1 METQEIEELKK
12 ELQETREQLY
22 NVQADND
29 AAIDETIKE
38 SSLKN
43 EAYGF
48 IISQGLLDKFISY
61 RIKKDK
67 EPLEAALEH
76 LLLTAESFGDWIA
89 DL

>member
-1 METQEIEELKK
+1 MEAQEIEELKK
-12 ELQETREQLY
+12 ELQETKEQLY
-22 NVQADND
+22 KEQEENEAGVA
-29 AAIDETIKE
+29 ETMKE
-38 SSLKN
+38 ASLKN

-48 IISQGLLDKFISY
+48 IISQGLLDKFIAY

-76 LLLTAESFGDWIA
+76 LLLTAEAFGDWIA

>member
-1 METQEIEELKK
+1 MENNEIEELKK
-12 ELQETREQLY
+12 ELEETKEQLY
-22 NVQADND
+22 NEQAENE
-29 AAIDETIKE
+29 AGVAETIKE
-38 SSLKN
+38 ASLKN

-67 EPLEAALEH
+67 EPLEAALIH
-76 LLLTAESFGDWIA
+76 LLSTAEVFGDWIA

>member
-1 METQEIEELKK
+1 MENNEIEELKK
-12 ELQETREQLY
+12 ELEETKEQLY
-22 NVQADND
+22 NEQAENE
-29 AAIDETIKE
+29 AGVAETMKE
-38 SSLKN
+38 ASLKN

-67 EPLEAALEH
+67 EV
-76 LLLTAESFGDWIA
+76 FGDWIA